1 MVGTR
6 WESTWEYAGNTGIR
20 PGFPGRGDDV
30 RGRGYGVPILWTRE
44 PRRGEVQSRPGP
56 PQTQGSE
63 SYLRAGAPIDRL
75 DASKLYPA
83 TSPVALGGAAPE
95 T

>member
-1 MVGTR
+1 MR
-6 WESTWEYAGNTGIR
+6 CPSCRHEN
-20 PGFPGRGDDV
+20 PPGRGS
-30 RGRGYGVPILWTRE
+30 E
-44 PRRGEVQSRPGP
+44 RRPEP

-63 SYLRAGAPIDRL
+63 SYLRACAPIDRL